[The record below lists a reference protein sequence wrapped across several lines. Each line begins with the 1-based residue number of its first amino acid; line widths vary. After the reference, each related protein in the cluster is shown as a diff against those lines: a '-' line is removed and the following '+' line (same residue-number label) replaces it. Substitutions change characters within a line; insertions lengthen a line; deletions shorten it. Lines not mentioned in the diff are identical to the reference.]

1 MTITRQKAAAPRV
14 DGFIAAAPDAAATDI
29 ASPPGRTLKAKRGKA
44 RSQVSVVLPDAV
56 LARIDIEAS
65 RRYMSR
71 SALIT
76 MLINDFLGREWS

>member
-1 MTITRQKAAAPRV
+1 MTITRVKAASPRV
-14 DGFIAAAPDAAATDI
+14 DNFIAAAPDAAAAGPIYLPHT
-29 ASPPGRTLKAKRGKA
+29 GLKAKRGID

-56 LARIDIEAS
+56 RTRLDAEAD

-76 MLINDFLGREWS
+76 MLINQFLERGQ

>member
-1 MTITRQKAAAPRV
+1 MTITRVKPGSPRV
-14 DGFIAAAPDAAATDI
+14 DGFIAAAPDAAAVVPV
-29 ASPPGRTLKAKRGKA
+29 ALSPPGLKAKRGID

-56 LARIDIEAS
+56 LARLDVEAG

-76 MLINDFLGREWS
+76 MLINQFLERGQ

>member
-1 MTITRQKAAAPRV
+1 MTITIPKQRATKV
-14 DGFIAAAPDAAATDI
+14 DDFIAAAPDAASETPA
-29 ASPPGRTLKAKRGKA
+29 ALVSPGLKSKRGIA

-56 LARIDIEAS
+56 LVKFDAEAA

-76 MLINDFLGREWS
+76 SLINQFLEQGQS

>member
-1 MTITRQKAAAPRV
+1 MTQPGLPRV
-14 DGFIAAAPDAAATDI
+14 DGFIAAAPDAAA
-29 ASPPGRTLKAKRGKA
+29 AVVSVAPSPPGLKAKRGID

-56 LARIDIEAS
+56 LAKLDVEAS

-76 MLINDFLGREWS
+76 MLINQFLERGH

>member
-1 MTITRQKAAAPRV
+1 MTITRMKSALPRAES
-14 DGFIAAAPDAAATDI
+14 FIAAAPDAATAVPDATQ
-29 ASPPGRTLKAKRGKA
+29 PVGLKAKRGID

-56 LARIDIEAS
+56 LARLDTEAE

-76 MLINDFLGREWS
+76 MLINGFLENGL

>member
-1 MTITRQKAAAPRV
+1 VTITRVKPGLPRA
-14 DGFIAAAPDAAATDI
+14 DGFIAAAPDAASSAP
-29 ASPPGRTLKAKRGKA
+29 AALPRPSLKAKRGID

-56 LARIDIEAS
+56 LAELDIEAD

-76 MLINDFLGREWS
+76 MLINQFLEHR